1 MGNSEFEIDYFR
13 KTYDIPFPLFADAD
27 FLIHKQLG
35 EVRTPY
41 FIGIRNHEDGTHQ
54 VFYSQLGGP
63 KDAGEMLEKL
73 LKDADL

>member
-1 MGNSEFEIDYFR
+1 MGNSSFEIDYFR

-27 FLIHKQLG
+27 FTIHKLLG

-41 FIGIRNHEDGTHQ
+41 FIGIRNREDGSHQ